1 MGVRL
6 AAVAVLAFVAA
17 LCVAA
22 LLALSVVRC
31 IAELLG
37 PVSQLQRPSAAAS
50 FESAPA
56 SVAGRALGGL
66 VEAAL

>member
-1 MGVRL
+1 ML
-6 AAVAVLAFVAA
+6 ASVAVLG
-17 LCVAA
+17 VAA

-37 PVSQLQRPSAAAS
+37 PVSQLQWPSAAAS
-50 FESAPA
+50 SESAPA
-56 SVAGRALGGL
+56 SVAGRAWGGL

>member
-1 MGVRL
+1 ML
-6 AAVAVLAFVAA
+6 ASVAVLG
-17 LCVAA
+17 VAA

-37 PVSQLQRPSAAAS
+37 PVSRLQRPSAAALS
-50 FESAPA
+50 GSAPA
-56 SVAGRALGGL
+56 SVAGRVWGGL

>member
-1 MGVRL
+1 M
-6 AAVAVLAFVAA
+6 LAFVAA

-50 FESAPA
+50 FGSDLA